1 MIGSE
6 VGVSSS
12 ISVISAVAR
21 IAVAMGEDGVAGAGC
36 FDGVEVRFLDA
47 LVAGRLGHVC
57 ESCPACLQRG
67 QAFSDLGQDAITLK
81 PQRSKNGVVERDLPA
96 DSFRTISQR
105 LEMKGVPLY
114 LCGAIATTSP
124 CGDQKE
130 RIACSTATRESTGTL
145 TSLIGT

>member
-1 MIGSE
+1 MGSE

-12 ISVISAVAR
+12 ISAVSAVAGTG
-21 IAVAMGEDGVAGAGC
+21 VTMGEDGVAGAGC
-36 FDGVEVRFLDA
+36 LVGAGVRFFDT
-47 LVAGRLGHVC
+47 LVTGRLGHVC

-67 QAFSDLGQDAITLK
+67 QAFSDPGQDAITLK
-81 PQRSKNGVVERDLPA
+81 PQRSKNGVAERDLPA

-130 RIACSTATRESTGTL
+130 QIACSTATRESTGTL